1 MSNSF
6 LAFLVFIGVVVV
18 LISGIVTAVMD
29 KSRAKRST
37 GFGAM
42 TAFHDMQSKE
52 KQNAMETII
61 EKTAEKKW
69 EEQGIDKIQK

>member
-1 MSNSF
+1 MSHSI

-18 LISGIVTAVMD
+18 LIAGILMAIMD
-29 KSRAKRST
+29 KSRTKRST

-42 TAFHDMQSKE
+42 TAFHDMKSKE

-61 EKTAEKKW
+61 EKQAEKKW
-69 EEQGIDKIQK
+69 EEQGKDMT